1 MTFDNKEIQK
11 GYMVLGKGLDLA
23 DAKRQSKTAYIRMKS
38 PTYQEVCLR
47 DVQESTYGGQRCT
60 FNVEYFLSKLLM
72 NQLLHILSTIDII

>member
-47 DVQESTYGGQRCT
+47 DVQESMYGGAP
-60 FNVEYFLSKLLM
+60 
-72 NQLLHILSTIDII
+72 